1 MMHDDRGK
9 RHIRITLVIDDDV
22 LRAARDRD
30 YREAGCGRSSLARR
44 AVVENSKAMTRNG
57 FPLLKVQKGAPQVT
71 SELVKQLGEE
81 PPLPVSP

>member
-1 MMHDDRGK
+1 MHDDRGK

-44 AVVENSKAMTRNG
+44 AVCR
-57 FPLLKVQKGAPQVT
+57 
-71 SELVKQLGEE
+71 EL
-81 PPLPVSP
+81 